1 MLECRIEPTLS
12 WNLPPSRQQQQQQN
26 PSRWKHRRENRIRDP
41 WAWLTGTRRK
51 PKNTSLESGIEL
63 DKKVEI
69 IPLKTFESSL
79 SRSNYVSEDSRNA
92 IRKRI
97 KKKKKVRAEN
107 CQQLTSSDEEEFC
120 DVTVKSSRHTDI
132 CDVIKQRH
140 IVGPSFSGDAKLS
153 HAATS
158 PIEALWIC
166 SASLI
171 STEGGRG
178 EARPEGEPPQDVRS
192 PEDPPDLDKD
202 LDQEVEKYLRE
213 VDKRLSGCPLP
224 DNFKVTLVLIKE
236 RLLKVQRS

>member
-12 WNLPPSRQQQQQQN
+12 WDLPLSRQQQQQN
-26 PSRWKHRRENRIRDP
+26 PSRWKYRRENRIRDP
-41 WAWLTGTRRK
+41 WAWLTGTRKK
-51 PKNTSLESGIEL
+51 PKNSGLETGLEL

-97 KKKKKVRAEN
+97 KKKKKARTEN
-107 CQQLTSSDEEEFC
+107 SQQLTSSDEDELC
-120 DVTVKSSRHTDI
+120 DVTIKSSRHIDTS
-132 CDVIKQRH
+132 DVIKQRH
-140 IVGPSFSGDAKLS
+140 PVTGFSGDAKLR
-153 HAATS
+153 HTATS

-178 EARPEGEPPQDVRS
+178 EARPEGEPPHDVRAS
-192 PEDPPDLDKD
+192 EDPRDLDKD
-202 LDQEVEKYLRE
+202 LDQEVEKYLSE
-213 VDKRLSGCPLP
+213 VDKRLSGCPLS
-224 DNFKVTLVLIKE
+224 DKM
-236 RLLKVQRS
+236 KVQLLLIMAGYK